1 MAEKITQAIRFKSQ
15 KNGKTSPAE
24 MQALAFSK
32 QEQKTRGLQTLA
44 LFWVIAT
51 VCVLIPIAHFILVP
65 GFLIGGVV
73 AAKRRWNKD
82 KEGLDAR
89 GACPACHN
97 NIRIALEK
105 NAELPQWH
113 DCPEC
118 GDALE
123 LQAVP
128 DAPDDQEKNV

>member
-15 KNGKTSPAE
+15 KNGDTTPAE
-24 MQALAFSK
+24 MQALAFTK
-32 QEQKTRGLQTLA
+32 QEQKSRALQTLA

-51 VCVLIPIAHFILVP
+51 VCVLIPIAHFFLVP
-65 GFLIGGVV
+65 GFLIGGAV
-73 AAKRRWNKD
+73 AAKRRWDKD

-89 GACPACHN
+89 GECPACHHS
-97 NIRIALEK
+97 IRIELDK

-113 DCPEC
+113 NCPEC

-123 LQAVP
+123 LQA
-128 DAPDDQEKNV
+128 APDRTEGQEKSA